1 VENLRKKLIY
11 SAVLII
17 ALTSVSCSP
26 SHDSA
31 LGLGSNDQFI
41 PNPTPNEAL
50 KTAAQTVLTNSCFA
64 CHGPSGSN
72 TPLFQSDGTSVDMD
86 ALALNTNYVSIGNPG
101 NSFLYNSIFE
111 VPMPGSPPA
120 DTFFSDGD
128 DQEAVFDWIADLGIP
143 DPNAG
148 DDDDGGGGGA
158 DGAKATFDEVERLV
172 LEPSCY
178 DCHATSQP
186 VFTNYISVVST
197 IAIPN
202 STASSF
208 LTSMRSGSM
217 PQGQA
222 PIDDALID
230 LVESWILDGAPD
242 N

>member
-1 VENLRKKLIY
+1 M
-11 SAVLII
+11 II
-17 ALTSVSCSP
+17 ALSAVSCSP

-31 LGLGSNDQFI
+31 LGLSSNDRFI
-41 PNPTPNEAL
+41 PNPNPNEAL
-50 KTAAQTVLTNSCFA
+50 KTAAQSVLTNSCFA

-72 TPLFQSDGTSVDMD
+72 TRLFESDGSSIDMD
-86 ALALNTNYVSIGNPG
+86 ALALNLNYVSIGNPG

-111 VPMPGSPPA
+111 VGMPGTPPSE
-120 DTFFSDGD
+120 TFFSDD
-128 DQEAVFDWIADLGIP
+128 SDQEAVFDWIADLGIP
-143 DPNAG
+143 DPDAG
-148 DDDDGGGGGA
+148 DDDDGEPL
-158 DGAKATFDEVERLV
+158 KATFDEVERLV

-178 DCHATSQP
+178 SCHATSQP

-230 LVESWILDGAPD
+230 LVEGWILDGAPD